1 MMGMVLRDAE
11 NTDGTGMAKLAETCL
26 QMEKQYCE
34 VLQGEDV
41 DFMLVPC
48 TACAP
53 YILEEHWAKGEQDKF
68 EDYLK
73 NIGVT

>member
-1 MMGMVLRDAE
+1 MDYSNEFKKYAMSDHNLSSM
-11 NTDGTGMAKLAETCL
+11 NL
-26 QMEKQYCE
+26 QYAQQQIESNM
-34 VLQGEDV
+34 
-41 DFMLVPC
+41 
-48 TACAP
+48 TP